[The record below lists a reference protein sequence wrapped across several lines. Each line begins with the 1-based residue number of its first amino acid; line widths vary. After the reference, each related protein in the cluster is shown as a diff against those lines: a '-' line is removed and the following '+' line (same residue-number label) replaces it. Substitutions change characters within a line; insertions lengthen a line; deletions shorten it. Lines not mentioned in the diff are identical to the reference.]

1 MPILPARIWEVFWVS
16 VVSKVIQA
24 TYQDGSLV
32 LDEKLDAALE
42 GKKLRVMVLDNSDEE
57 AIEME
62 QTLEPR
68 KQRFL
73 ERLQQH
79 SFKLPEDYV
88 FNREEL
94 HER

>member
-1 MPILPARIWEVFWVS
+1 M
-16 VVSKVIQA
+16 SKVIQA

-42 GKKLRVMVLDNSDEE
+42 GKKLRVMLLDDSDEE
-57 AIEME
+57 VIETE

-68 KQRFL
+68 KQRFP
-73 ERLQQH
+73 EQLQQH
-79 SFKLPEDYV
+79 SFKLPENYV

>member
-1 MPILPARIWEVFWVS
+1 M
-16 VVSKVIQA
+16 SKVLQA

-32 LDEKLDAALE
+32 LDEKLDSALE
-42 GKKLRVMVLDNSDEE
+42 GKKLKIVVLDNSDEE
-57 AIEME
+57 VIEAE
-62 QTLEPR
+62 QSLEPR

-73 ERLQQH
+73 EQLQQH
-79 SFKLPEDYV
+79 SFKLPENYV

>member
-1 MPILPARIWEVFWVS
+1 M
-16 VVSKVIQA
+16 SKVLQA

-42 GKKLRVMVLDNSDEE
+42 GKKLRVMVLDDSDEE
-57 AIEME
+57 VIEME

-73 ERLQQH
+73 EQLQQH
-79 SFKLPEDYV
+79 SFKFPKNYV

-94 HER
+94 HEQ